1 MRTKIVTILALVFF
15 TFINAQDKKWTLK
28 ECVNYALEN
37 NISVKKGELTIDL
50 RNEDV
55 INRKGDFYPTVSASA
70 SQSLNF
76 GSAQDQVTFQ
86 RINATSHST
95 SLGINAGITVFNGF
109 RIVNQFEQA
118 KIGLE
123 ASKYDLKKLK
133 DDISLIVV
141 NSYLNVLFNKENL
154 IIAQS
159 QIEVSQKQ
167 VDQVSKLVEAG
178 VQPQSKLLEAEAN
191 LANDEQ
197 KIVAAQNSLDL
208 ALLNLAQTLQLDYI
222 GFEIEEIDVNEPSE
236 LLLYNKALPI
246 YTIALA
252 NRSEIKSA
260 ELNVESAAKGI
271 EIAKSGFLPSLSF
284 NYGFRSAASFL
295 DIPLVANNAF
305 FYQLD
310 ENKSNGFS
318 LSLNIPIFSGF
329 QVKSNVSSARINH
342 EISQYNLE
350 DSKIKLR
357 EVIER
362 AYMDAKA
369 ALKTYIAAKKN
380 VAAQQESFKNSQE
393 SFNLGVMTSYDFE
406 QVRNRLV
413 NAQSS
418 LINAK
423 YDFVFRTKVL
433 DFYAGKSLI
442 N

>member
-1 MRTKIVTILALVFF
+1 MRKKIVTILAFVFF
-15 TFINAQDKKWTLK
+15 ITVNAQDKKWTLQ
-28 ECVNYALEN
+28 ECVNYALDN
-37 NISVKKGELTIDL
+37 NISVKKSELTIKL

-55 INRKGDFYPTVSASA
+55 ISRKGDFYPRISASA
-70 SQSLNF
+70 SQNLNF
-76 GSAQDQVTFQ
+76 GSAQDRVTFQ
-86 RINATSHST
+86 RVNATSHST
-95 SLGINAGITVFNGF
+95 SLGVNAGITVFNGF
-109 RIVNQFEQA
+109 RIMNQHEQA

-123 ASKYDLKKLK
+123 ASKYDLDKLK
-133 DDISLIVV
+133 DDISLMVV

-154 IIAQS
+154 KIAQS

-178 VQPQSKLLEAEAN
+178 VQPKSNLLEVEAN

-197 KIVAAQNSLDL
+197 KVVTAQNSLDL
-208 ALLNLAQTLQLDYI
+208 AFLNLTQTLQLDYV
-222 GFEIEEIDVNEPSE
+222 GFEIEDIVVGDPSALLMYNE
-236 LLLYNKALPI
+236 ALPI
-246 YTIALA
+246 YNIALS

-271 EIAKSGFLPSLSF
+271 DIAKSGFLPSLSL
-284 NYGFRSAASFL
+284 NYNFGSAASFL
-295 DIPLVANNAF
+295 EIPLATNKAF

-310 ENKSNGFS
+310 DNKSNSFS

-329 QVKSNVSSARINH
+329 QVKSNVNSAKINY
-342 EISQYNLE
+342 EISQFNLE
-350 DSKIKLR
+350 DSKIQLR
-357 EVIER
+357 EIIER

-369 ALKTYIAAKKN
+369 ALKTFAAAKKN
-380 VAAQQESFKNSQE
+380 VTAQEESFKNSQE
-393 SFNLGVMTSYDFE
+393 SYNLGVMTSFDFE
-406 QVRNRLV
+406 QVKNRLL

-442 N
+442 D